1 MLQRARSTS
10 PSNSSGYRCAGRAGC
25 TAAGAFDA
33 ALPLRS
39 GTGALCMPV
48 LSPIKLAP
56 LQLAVNSGRLAEF
69 NLSSTCAASGAPAD
83 AAALGPTVGQTRRPR
98 NPLRSALLPSLH
110 DEQGPRYRRPA
121 GTREGAVK
129 TPPPAPAPRC
139 PRGRPARLR
148 PCSDGAVPPAVP
160 SLCPSRGA
168 WGTASGSTSS
178 STPGPC
184 MDPDSQARPPR
195 SARPLP
201 LTLGP
206 PTLTLGRPTQA
217 AEKIKAVQTKAIW
230 AGTGTSITSY
240 LGPTRI
246 AVGTWI
252 KDSPMAQGLRRFALA
267 NFPDVSAM
275 GESTVLACPR
285 LAPIMIDCFVSG
297 TDVEPPGASAAC
309 GERLLLLGGCSPA
322 LVPTTPPLLV
332 HLANRGRDTR
342 KCRFFLNGGSLRGAG
357 RCGADVLPC
366 HSPRPWPLWAA
377 PPPRPAARAPVP
389 SRCPTASPR
398 PSLPCLR
405 PRLCTPE
412 APAARLHPLSA
423 TRNLEREYAPA
434 VPPTAQRRPDRRAP
448 PLAVAGGCLLRAL
461 EALALGQWRA
471 APPPRRPAARSS
483 NPPSRRVRRPAAPAG
498 GPAALF
504 ARGGPAVRF
513 ARGGASSPTRAASAG
528 ERPSS
533 PLARPALIGGP
544 LRRIGGR
551 RGRVSR
557 AKRQGLRP
565 RSPNGRRGPRLGGG
579 TAGGRTALRR
589 AVPRPVPGHRLGGAA
604 YPSRVCAPACP
615 GTRRRRPTSAP
626 LPLPRTAGWRPGRGS
641 RPAASA
647 GIGPPEALKGPLG
660 SSAAP
665 LAEGG
670 PGAEGPR
677 ASSSTA
683 GFRLW
688 LRAETAAL
696 PLPPPTEAPRS
707 PRGAHGAD
715 LPVPPSAQRG
725 GQAGAGLLS
734 AAAGGRAAVAQWRRH
749 LASRLRPRLCTPS
762 PAGRP
767 EAPAARLH
775 PLSATRNSER
785 KYAPAVGAA
794 CIRAALEALALGQW
808 RSSAAAPP
816 PQPRRDV
823 DRGTGGGGY
832 DREGYVLVP
841 ARGEGTAGILEDLRK
856 GAWAAVSAWDQR
868 GGRGPSA
875 AAGVPEP
882 SEDSMDGGERG
893 LQSATASRRRRAGGA
908 SVTQKPARVVPRPA
922 LPRYV

>member
-83 AAALGPTVGQTRRPR
+83 AAAVQAARACAAARTPRP
-98 NPLRSALLPSLH
+98 APSLRLMRT
-110 DEQGPRYRRPA
+110 PRSLAPPSVRPA
-121 GTREGAVK
+121 VLATLSDRRSCRLSTMSRARAAGA
-129 TPPPAPAPRC
+129 PPAPS
-139 PRGRPARLR
+139 RGRRQDASARPGAPGAREAAPPRLR
-148 PCSDGAVPPAVP
+148 PCSDGAVPPGRPLVVSEP
-160 SLCPSRGA
+160 RRVGYGFRL
-168 WGTASGSTSS
+168 
-178 STPGPC
+178 
-184 MDPDSQARPPR
+184 DQLFYARPPAWTR
-195 SARPLP
+195 TRRPARPAPPAPLP

-285 LAPIMIDCFVSG
+285 LAPIMVRLG
-297 TDVEPPGASAAC
+297 T
-309 GERLLLLGGCSPA
+309 
-322 LVPTTPPLLV
+322 
-332 HLANRGRDTR
+332 
-342 KCRFFLNGGSLRGAG
+342 
-357 RCGADVLPC
+357 
-366 HSPRPWPLWAA
+366 
-377 PPPRPAARAPVP
+377 
-389 SRCPTASPR
+389 
-398 PSLPCLR
+398 
-405 PRLCTPE
+405 
-412 APAARLHPLSA
+412 
-423 TRNLEREYAPA
+423 EREYAPA

-483 NPPSRRVRRPAAPAG
+483 NPAVPSRAATGGSRRR
-498 GPAALF
+498 PAALF

-647 GIGPPEALKGPLG
+647 GVVPLPRLPAPTPDSPAQASVRRRRSRALWGPLLLP
-660 SSAAP
+660 SPRA
-665 LAEGG
+665 G
-670 PGAEGPR
+670 PGAEG
-677 ASSSTA
+677 
-683 GFRLW
+683 
-688 LRAETAAL
+688 AEGL
-696 PLPPPTEAPRS
+696 FLN
-707 PRGAHGAD
+707 
-715 LPVPPSAQRG
+715 G
-725 GQAGAGLLS
+725 GAGAGLLS

-785 KYAPAVGAA
+785 KYAPAVPLTAQRPPDR
-794 CIRAALEALALGQW
+794 RA
-808 RSSAAAPP
+808 
-816 PQPRRDV
+816 QP
-823 DRGTGGGGY
+823 
-832 DREGYVLVP
+832 L
-841 ARGEGTAGILEDLRK
+841 
-856 GAWAAVSAWDQR
+856 
-868 GGRGPSA
+868 A
-875 AAGVPEP
+875 AAG
-882 SEDSMDGGERG
+882 GCLCG
-893 LQSATASRRRRAGGA
+893 LGRAA
-908 SVTQKPARVVPRPA
+908 PA
-922 LPRYV
+922 LQAPHRQAQGGPGGR